1 MQELFNILTCIIAI
15 STILIK
21 NTLWSIMLFIGLIL
35 LVTGLGMYNE
45 HTVQSII
52 VLLCYMTVNVLLV
65 GIFYVRER
73 LH

>member
-1 MQELFNILTCIIAI
+1 MQELFNILVCIIAI

-65 GIFYVRER
+65 GIFYVREHLR
-73 LH
+73 